1 MRPSHKESYTS
12 NISIL
17 EAARIAGCAPSVIHG
32 CIQGSYP
39 IDNLKKL
46 CNHFGYSL
54 AVALSG
60 EPDKIANTF
69 NINEYY
75 AQATIFEGLAQIQI
89 KKLEPLRMELP
100 MKDKIYEYKVKL
112 QHLIDGQSI

>member
-1 MRPSHKESYTS
+1 MPRQKRSSHKTPLATFLQRILREQ
-12 NISIL
+12 NISML
-17 EAARIAGCAPSVIHG
+17 EAARIAGCAPSVLHG
-32 CIQGSYP
+32 WIQGSYP
-39 IDNLKKL
+39 SETIDKLKKL

-75 AQATIFEGLAQIQI
+75 AQTTIFEGLAQIQI
-89 KKLEPLRMELP
+89 KKLEPLRNGGANER
-100 MKDKIYEYKVKL
+100 
-112 QHLIDGQSI
+112 